1 MLMGSWGLV
10 EFEKKL
16 YTLKQTLI
24 NTGQEKSPFLI
35 EGNVKQNRTR
45 SGWLF
50 ASTHL
55 NEFA

>member
-1 MLMGSWGLV
+1 MGSWGLV